1 MKKIALHWQI
11 LIGMALGVL
20 VGIGMSYLSWGPGFI
35 SDWVKPFGRI
45 FINLL
50 KLIAV
55 PLIIVSLVKGVSDL
69 NDISKFSKIGLRTL
83 GMYLMTTVAAVL
95 IGLTLVNLIKPG
107 SSVDLD
113 VIDRLTETFGAS
125 ANEKI
130 QIAQEPKNRGPLQF
144 LEDLIPQNIFQAAS
158 NNRNMLQVIFFAIFF
173 ALSLLLIPTVKQ
185 KPVKDLIDTL
195 NDVVLKMVDLIML
208 FAPYAV
214 FALIATLAIE
224 SAEGNLF
231 GALLGYGGTVLLGLA
246 LILVFYLCLVYFFTG
261 KTPTFFM
268 KGMGP
273 AQLVAFSTSS
283 SMATLPVTMERVE
296 EHLGVDQEV
305 ASFVCPIGA
314 TVNMDGTSLQQ
325 AIAAVFVSQVLGHEL
340 ALADQLTLVLTATL
354 ASIGAAAVPSAG
366 IIMLVIVLESVGFPS
381 EKLPIALAMILAIDR
396 PLDMC
401 RTIINVSGDGCV
413 SMMVGK
419 SLGMLE
425 DPKPKEWDDNIEQ
438 IVH

>member
-1 MKKIALHWQI
+1 MKKPALHWQI
-11 LIGMALGVL
+11 LIGMGLGVAI
-20 VGIGMSYLSWGPGFI
+20 GIGLSFLTWGPQFVLNWI
-35 SDWVKPFGRI
+35 KPFGSM
-45 FINLL
+45 FISLL

-69 NDISKFSKIGLRTL
+69 NDITKFSKIGLRTL
-83 GMYLMTTVAAVL
+83 ALYLLTTVSAVL
-95 IGLTLVNLIKPG
+95 IGLTLVNLIQPG
-107 SSVDLD
+107 SHVDLQA
-113 VIDRLTETFGAS
+113 IDRLTETFGAS

-130 QIAQEPKNRGPLQF
+130 QIAQEPSNRGPLQF
-144 LEDLIPQNIFQAAS
+144 LEDLIPQNIFLAAS
-158 NNRNMLQVIFFAIFF
+158 DNRNMLQVIFFAIFF
-173 ALSLLLIPTVKQ
+173 AISLLLIPQSKQ
-185 KPVKDLIDTL
+185 QPVKDLIETL
-195 NDVVLKMVDLIML
+195 NEVVLKMVDLIML

-224 SAEGNLF
+224 STEGNLF
-231 GALLGYGGTVLLGLA
+231 SALLGYGLTVLLGLA
-246 LILVFYLCLVYFFTG
+246 LILVFYLLLVYFFTG
-261 KTPTFFM
+261 KSPRFFLE
-268 KGMGP
+268 GMGP

-305 ASFVCPIGA
+305 TSFVCPIGA

-325 AIAAVFVSQVLGHEL
+325 AIAAVFVSQVLGHDL
-340 ALADQLTLVLTATL
+340 ALMDQLTLILTATL

-401 RTIINVSGDGCV
+401 RTIVNVSGDGCV
-413 SMMVGK
+413 SMLVGK
-419 SLGMLE
+419 SLGMLQS
-425 DPKPKEWDDNIEQ
+425 PRPKEWDDHVDQ
-438 IVH
+438 IQH